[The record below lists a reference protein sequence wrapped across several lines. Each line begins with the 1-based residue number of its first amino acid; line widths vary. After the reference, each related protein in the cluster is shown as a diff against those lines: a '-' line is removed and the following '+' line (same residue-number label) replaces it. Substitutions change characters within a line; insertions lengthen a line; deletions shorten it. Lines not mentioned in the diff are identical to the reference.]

1 MTTLPNSESRRY
13 LLLVELPATTS
24 SNQSTHV
31 VTLVEAP
38 HKAYAVRCHY
48 GIGYTLTK
56 PEEGLTAREIES
68 LEWEWNRWHQGRYTV
83 ISYEDALSELPEP
96 WRNPEFRF

>member
-13 LLLVELPATTS
+13 LFLVELPAITS

-31 VTLVEAP
+31 VTLVEAL
-38 HKAYAVRCHY
+38 HKAYAVRVY
-48 GIGYTLTK
+48 GGIGYTLTK
-56 PEEGLTAREIES
+56 PEKGLTASEIES

-83 ISYEDALSELPEP
+83 ISYEDALSELPKP
-96 WRNPEFRF
+96 WRNPEFAC